1 LVFCSGDS
9 TLLTSSIATGNQWYK
24 NGIAIVGATQQ
35 NLLVKSSGSYTVAT
49 NTAGLSLGITVLVN
63 TIPDQP
69 KIIRDINNNLVSSAI
84 AGNQWYSDNQTVLA
98 GITQQFF
105 KPLTVG
111 YYSVNVT
118 VNGCTSPMSDKY
130 YYLVTALN
138 NLSAESNIKLYPNP
152 VKNQITVNYQVQGV
166 AKATVE
172 ITDEFGRKLMVV
184 KNVKSGDQLDVSSLT
199 GGVYFVKTYS
209 ENGKLNN
216 TTRILKL

>member
-1 LVFCSGDS
+1 MGDS

-49 NTAGLSLGITVLVN
+49 STAGLSLGITVLVN
-63 TIPDQP
+63 AIPDQP

-166 AKATVE
+166 AKAIVE

-184 KNVKSGDQLDVSSLT
+184 KNVKSST
-199 GGVYFVKTYS
+199 
-209 ENGKLNN
+209 
-216 TTRILKL
+216 

>member
-1 LVFCSGDS
+1 
-9 TLLTSSIATGNQWYK
+9 
-24 NGIAIVGATQQ
+24 
-35 NLLVKSSGSYTVAT
+35 
-49 NTAGLSLGITVLVN
+49 
-63 TIPDQP
+63 
-69 KIIRDINNNLVSSAI
+69 
-84 AGNQWYSDNQTVLA
+84 
-98 GITQQFF
+98 
-105 KPLTVG
+105 
-111 YYSVNVT
+111 
-118 VNGCTSPMSDKY
+118 MSDKY

-166 AKATVE
+166 AKAIVE